1 MDFLRL
7 DKQPSLTM
15 EGEGVMNQTLE
26 NLVKDVD
33 GGLAAAVVDLTSGLI
48 IGAYHNVPYF
58 TQSYVD
64 AVGAAAVDI
73 FRGKTITA
81 VETMMAAQRGDE
93 LKYHIKE
100 IQMTTDGTYHFMAVI
115 PDKPDYLLVFITRI
129 TTSLGAG
136 WMATRDALKTA
147 APLCP

>member
-1 MDFLRL
+1 
-7 DKQPSLTM
+7 
-15 EGEGVMNQTLE
+15 MNETLE
-26 NLVKDVD
+26 KLVKEVE

-48 IGAYHNVPYF
+48 VGAYHNVPYF

-115 PDKPDYLLVFITRI
+115 PEKPDYLLVFITRI
-129 TTSLGAG
+129 TTYLGAG
-136 WMATRDALKTA
+136 WMATRDALKA
-147 APLCP
+147 ATPLCP

>member
-1 MDFLRL
+1 MMNDSL
-7 DKQPSLTM
+7 KQ
-15 EGEGVMNQTLE
+15 
-26 NLVKDVD
+26 LVSDVD
-33 GGLAAAVVDLTSGLI
+33 GGLAAAVVDLNNGLI
-48 IGAYHNVPYF
+48 VGAYHNVPYF

-64 AVGAAAVDI
+64 AVGAAAVDM

-100 IQMTTDGTYHFMAVI
+100 IQMTSDGTYHFMAVV
-115 PDKPDYLLVFITRI
+115 PDKPDYLLVFITRT

-136 WMATRDALKTA
+136 WMATRDALKTIT
-147 APLCP
+147 PMCP